1 MPISTDSLN
10 SSSNNKKQIQK
21 SYSSS
26 TITSLAH
33 NNCNHNHTLTTS
45 QSVTNAKN
53 QQTLKYSN
61 KCPHVILIGDIFVED
76 LDPKIRYLHQKR
88 KLLEANIRDE
98 DEENDDQGEEN
109 NKLALVVE
117 NKNNTNDTNDID
129 RLRCD
134 DCDKYANLWM
144 CLRSD
149 CLYVGCGRDDKSNK
163 HIDIH
168 SHKIWHPLSI
178 NLSTH
183 CVWCDICSERINL
196 ELNNPPYHLR
206 SRQNNTENHNGS
218 FVVEKEEPVDD
229 YKFSTYLDY
238 DLLTQF
244 LPDNSNESEDDYIN
258 RLDLVKNGQFGLD
271 NMGNTCFMNAALQAL
286 SNCYAFTS
294 YFLECSSYIIQRIQS
309 QSRDLHRP
317 STFNILLNH
326 SSFQSISTNYLN
338 LMRQLWINIASNKK
352 SGGSI
357 CPSDLVHTIKLF
369 NPMFRGYQQHDSQ
382 EFLIYLMDQV
392 HEELKRSILV
402 SDLIKNNDNSTDKIQ
417 EEDDKEEEDSTT
429 TIQNNDIDSGVF
441 SLKNRSDSNKDL
453 RNSIISSQSG
463 DESIDSYE
471 TCGEDENV
479 ITKSN
484 LIESRDATISTSS
497 DLSEK
502 LHFSDADESLPNQTI
517 VNNNSLKST
526 TKSNSN
532 NSKSIAQSNNK
543 KKKNFNKN
551 KKKEEVENEKPIF
564 TSIVSELFDGK
575 IISQVQCL
583 ECNHL
588 STTTETFQHLS
599 LPIPSKEYLQA
610 LHNKIITN
618 QSSRSSNINGDS
630 ISGGNSTNNTQ
641 TVPYQSWLSWMMSF
655 MKSYIYSAN
664 IELSECLTAFFSD
677 DDLKGDNMYSCEK
690 CKKLT
695 NGVKYSKILNLPE
708 VCRIFSK
715 LILSFHYIIFFFQI
729 KDINYSFK
737 TIQT

>member
-1 MPISTDSLN
+1 MPISTDSFN
-10 SSSNNKKQIQK
+10 GTCNTSTTTNNKKQIKK

-26 TITSLAH
+26 TITSLTQTS
-33 NNCNHNHTLTTS
+33 CNHDHHLTTS
-45 QSVTNAKN
+45 QSVTNTKS
-53 QQTLKYSN
+53 QQTVKYSN
-61 KCPHVILIGDIFVED
+61 KCPHVILIGDIFIDD
-76 LDPKIRYLHQKR
+76 LDPKTRYLHQQK
-88 KLLEANIRDE
+88 KIFESSIQIE
-98 DEENDDQGEEN
+98 DESDQNEEDNQENNNNNN

-117 NKNNTNDTNDID
+117 NNANRNDLNLID
-129 RLRCD
+129 RLKCD

-144 CLRSD
+144 CLRDD
-149 CLYVGCGRDDKSNK
+149 CMYVGCGRDEKSNK

-168 SHKIWHPLSI
+168 AHKMLHPLSI
-178 NLSTH
+178 NLITQ

-196 ELNNPPYHLR
+196 ELNNPPFHFKSHHNNINHL
-206 SRQNNTENHNGS
+206 SNES
-218 FVVEKEEPVDD
+218 FVAQTEEPVDD

-258 RLDLVKNGQFGLD
+258 RLDLIKNGQFGLD
-271 NMGNTCFMNAALQAL
+271 NMGNTCYMNAALQAL

-294 YFLECSSYIIQRIQS
+294 YFLECSSFIIQRIQL

-317 STFNILLNH
+317 STFNILSNH
-326 SSFQSISTNYLN
+326 NSFQSISTNYLN

-382 EFLIYLMDQV
+382 EFLIYLMDQL
-392 HEELKRSILV
+392 HEEVKRSILV
-402 SDLIKNNDNSTDKIQ
+402 SDLTKTDDNSNNNKI
-417 EEDDKEEEDSTT
+417 EEDSTT
-429 TIQNNDIDSGVF
+429 TVQNNDIDSGVF
-441 SLKNRSDSNKDL
+441 SLKNRNYSSKDL
-453 RNSIISSQSG
+453 RNSIVSNQSG
-463 DESIDSYE
+463 DESIESYE
-471 TCGEDENV
+471 TCGEDENAM
-479 ITKSN
+479 IKNN
-484 LIESRDATISTSS
+484 LIESREVTISTSS
-497 DLSEK
+497 DLSDK

-517 VNNNSLKST
+517 VYSNNNNDNVNTTVKS
-526 TKSNSN
+526 SNF
-532 NSKSIAQSNNK
+532 AQSNK
-543 KKKNFNKN
+543 KKKNLYKT
-551 KKKEEVENEKPIF
+551 KKKEDVENEKPIY

-599 LPIPSKEYLQA
+599 LPIPSKEYLQG

-618 QSSRSSNINGDS
+618 QSSKSTNNEATL
-630 ISGGNSTNNTQ
+630 GGNSNNTD

-655 MKSYIYSAN
+655 MKGYIYSKN

-708 VCRIFSK
+708 VLYFI
-715 LILSFHYIIFFFQI
+715 
-729 KDINYSFK
+729 
-737 TIQT
+737 